1 MSEKAKDTKV
11 EAEVQETSTPTPEV
25 TTPEVKETPT
35 PTVTP
40 QVVIQLDEDV
50 KKAIIAIAGTLGTIS
65 SLLGSQTPQTVILE
79 KAEEAKQEWKFVTKT
94 IKKKQSIWA
103 VKGAVEFVIS
113 KDGSLCKDEAFLA
126 EHGIVLP
133 QELKEGN

>member
-1 MSEKAKDTKV
+1 MSEKTKDNKV
-11 EAEVQETSTPTPEV
+11 EVEVQETPTPTPEV
-25 TTPEVKETPT
+25 TTTEVQETPT
-35 PTVTP
+35 PAVTP

-65 SLLGSQTPQTVILE
+65 SLLGSQTPQTVVLE
-79 KAEEAKQEWKFVTKT
+79 KADEAKQEWKFVTRT
-94 IKKKQSIWA
+94 IKKEKSIWA

-113 KDGSLCKDEAFLA
+113 KNGSLCKDEAFFA